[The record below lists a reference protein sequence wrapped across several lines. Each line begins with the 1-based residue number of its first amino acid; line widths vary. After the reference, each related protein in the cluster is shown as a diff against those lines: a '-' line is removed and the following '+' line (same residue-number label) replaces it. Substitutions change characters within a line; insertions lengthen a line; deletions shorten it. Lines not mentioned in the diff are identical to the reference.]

1 MLPGRGLDMTTIQ
14 LLALTKAI
22 LYQVAVLI
30 GLIAGLAG
38 CSFLFRNPN

>member
-1 MLPGRGLDMTTIQ
+1 MLPGRGLEMATIP
-14 LLALTKAI
+14 LLALIKAI

-30 GLIAGLAG
+30 GLLAGLAG

>member
-1 MLPGRGLDMTTIQ
+1 MVESMTTIP

-30 GLIAGLAG
+30 GLLVGLAG
-38 CSFLFRNPN
+38 CSFLFRDPND

>member
-1 MLPGRGLDMTTIQ
+1 MLPGGRFDMPTIP

-30 GLIAGLAG
+30 GLLAGLAG